1 MNITVTTA
9 SLLQN
14 TDFNLHVS
22 MDVKRNPN
30 FVIIG
35 RPVRA
40 TPNQELPSIYV
51 EKIQNGG
58 RNSQKVL
65 RRPFLLQ

>member
-1 MNITVTTA
+1 MATTT

-14 TDFNLHVS
+14 TYFNLNVS
-22 MDVKRNPN
+22 MDINAN

-35 RPVRA
+35 QPVRA

-65 RRPFLLQ
+65 RVPFLLQ

>member
-1 MNITVTTA
+1 MATTT

-14 TDFNLHVS
+14 TDFNLNVS
-22 MDVKRNPN
+22 MDINAN

-35 RPVRA
+35 QPVRA

-51 EKIQNGG
+51 EKIQNDG

-65 RRPFLLQ
+65 RVPFLLQ

>member
-1 MNITVTTA
+1 MNIMATTT

-14 TDFNLHVS
+14 TDFNLNVS
-22 MDVKRNPN
+22 MDINAN

-35 RPVRA
+35 QPVRA

-51 EKIQNGG
+51 EKIQNDG

-65 RRPFLLQ
+65 RVPFLLQ

>member
-1 MNITVTTA
+1 MNIMATTT

-14 TDFNLHVS
+14 TDFNLNVS
-22 MDVKRNPN
+22 MDINAN

-35 RPVRA
+35 QPVRA

-65 RRPFLLQ
+65 RVPFLLQ

>member
-35 RPVRA
+35 QPVRA

-58 RNSQKVL
+58 HNSQKVL
-65 RRPFLLQ
+65 RVPFLLQ

>member
-1 MNITVTTA
+1 MATTT

-14 TDFNLHVS
+14 TDFNLNVS
-22 MDVKRNPN
+22 MDINAN

-35 RPVRA
+35 QPVRA

-58 RNSQKVL
+58 HNSQKVL
-65 RRPFLLQ
+65 RVPFLLQ

>member
-35 RPVRA
+35 QPVRA

>member
-1 MNITVTTA
+1 MATTT

-14 TDFNLHVS
+14 TDFNLNVS
-22 MDVKRNPN
+22 MDINAN

-35 RPVRA
+35 QPVWA

-58 RNSQKVL
+58 HNSRKVL
-65 RRPFLLQ
+65 RVPFLLQ

>member
-1 MNITVTTA
+1 MATTT

-14 TDFNLHVS
+14 TDFNLNVS
-22 MDVKRNPN
+22 MDINAN

-35 RPVRA
+35 QPVRA

-51 EKIQNGG
+51 EKIQDGG

-65 RRPFLLQ
+65 RVPFLLQ

>member
-1 MNITVTTA
+1 MATTTR
-9 SLLQN
+9 LLQN
-14 TDFNLHVS
+14 TDFNLNVS
-22 MDVKRNPN
+22 MDINAN

-35 RPVRA
+35 QPVRA

-65 RRPFLLQ
+65 RVPFLLQ

>member
-1 MNITVTTA
+1 MATTT

-14 TDFNLHVS
+14 TYFNLNVS
-22 MDVKRNPN
+22 MDINAN

-35 RPVRA
+35 QPVRA

-58 RNSQKVL
+58 HNSQKVL
-65 RRPFLLQ
+65 RVPFLLP

>member
-1 MNITVTTA
+1 MATTT

-14 TDFNLHVS
+14 TDFNLNVS
-22 MDVKRNPN
+22 MDINAN

-35 RPVRA
+35 QPVRA

-65 RRPFLLQ
+65 RVPFLLQ

>member
-1 MNITVTTA
+1 MATTT

-14 TDFNLHVS
+14 TYFNLNVS
-22 MDVKRNPN
+22 MDINAN

-35 RPVRA
+35 QPVRA

-58 RNSQKVL
+58 HNSQKVL
-65 RRPFLLQ
+65 RVPFLLQ

>member
-22 MDVKRNPN
+22 MDVNRNAN

-35 RPVRA
+35 QPVRA

-58 RNSQKVL
+58 RNSQKIL

>member
-1 MNITVTTA
+1 MATTT

-14 TDFNLHVS
+14 TDFNLNVS
-22 MDVKRNPN
+22 MDINAN

-35 RPVRA
+35 QPVMA
-40 TPNQELPSIYV
+40 TPNQELRSIYV

-65 RRPFLLQ
+65 RVPFLLQ